1 MIIESTAAYRESL
14 RAFKPRV
21 FVNGALVS
29 SVADEP
35 SLQPGINAIGVTY
48 DLAQDPSHVPLMSA
62 VEQETGK
69 RVNRNLHIDRTSDD
83 LLAKL
88 EAVRIMCREAG
99 CAQRYLV
106 HDAFNGLYQATQR
119 CDAEHGTEY
128 FSRFLNFMT
137 EVQDGDQTYG
147 VAMTDA
153 KGDRVAK
160 TTQSKKSRTVTSTSL
175 RAVPTVLSYP
185 GPRPSSPAH
194 PMCMA
199 LSFIAVS
206 GDDAGRRCICSLLR
220 RAD

>member
-48 DLAQDPSHVPLMSA
+48 DLAQDPSHVPLMTA

-153 KGDRVAK
+153 KGDRSQKPHNQKIADSYIYVVESRADGIVISGAK
-160 TTQSKKSRTVTSTSL
+160 AIVTGAPYVHGFIVMPC
-175 RAVPTVLSYP
+175 RAMTPD
-185 GPRPSSPAH
+185 
-194 PMCMA
+194 
-199 LSFIAVS
+199 
-206 GDDAGRRCICSLLR
+206 DDAF
-220 RAD
+220 A